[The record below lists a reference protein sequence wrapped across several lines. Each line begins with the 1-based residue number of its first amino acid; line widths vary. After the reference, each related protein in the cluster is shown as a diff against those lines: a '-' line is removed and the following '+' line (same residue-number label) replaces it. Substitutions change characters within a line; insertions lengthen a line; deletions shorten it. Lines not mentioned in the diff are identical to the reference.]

1 MRGARAG
8 GALFSLLIFLLGAGV
23 AHADPSFVLAESG
36 ARAGDPVH
44 FSISGAEGRVE
55 YEVEVGGR
63 DVAAGSGAGTVSGQ
77 FTMPNLGNSA
87 KAVTV
92 EADLEDEDDD
102 TTVYRKLQY
111 LGPVVAVT
119 GATGV
124 QPAAAPAPAA
134 PEAPASAP
142 QPVHVPQ
149 ATAAP
154 AAVPAA
160 ARQRSKRRAKHRR
173 KRAKSE
179 RRRHAP
185 GSGGSKSRDRRS
197 RGRDSAVK
205 HTRTKRLAPRT
216 APLFDGVP
224 EPGSPRRPESD
235 ADRAAGPKETTPR
248 TAKLAGAR
256 VDPAGQ
262 SAAAVLIPALL
273 AFASLVL
280 AGTALLR
287 KRRLASEGD
296 RTADT
301 NRPRG

>member
-8 GALFSLLIFLLGAGV
+8 GALVGLLIFLLSAGV
-23 AHADPSFVLAESG
+23 AQADPSLVLAESG

-63 DVAAGSGAGTVSGQ
+63 DVAAGSGAGAVSGQ

-111 LGPVVAVT
+111 LGPAVAVT
-119 GATGV
+119 GV
-124 QPAAAPAPAA
+124 QPSAAPAPAP
-134 PEAPASAP
+134 PEAPASPP
-142 QPVHVPQ
+142 QPVQVPQ
-149 ATAAP
+149 ATLAP
-154 AAVPAA
+154 AAAPAA

-185 GSGGSKSRDRRS
+185 GSGGSKSRNRRS
-197 RGRDSAVK
+197 RGRDTAVK
-205 HTRTKRLAPRT
+205 HTRAKRLVPRT

-224 EPGSPRRPESD
+224 ESGSPRRPKSD
-235 ADRAAGPKETTPR
+235 GDRATGPKETVPR
-248 TAKLAGAR
+248 TAKLTGAR
-256 VDPAGQ
+256 VDPAGH

-287 KRRLASEGD
+287 KRRLASEED
-296 RTADT
+296 RTADP
-301 NRPRG
+301 NQPRS